1 MKEIFLTINHKQK
14 NTDMKTFQIKIAL
27 FTLLLLQGCQAI
39 KTAVYDQYS
48 YQKTTE
54 LKVETLLAID
64 NATTSFEEHQQ
75 MVEKVL
81 LDMEKLKEYEKNK
94 PNNEITF
101 SMWSIMTDSEKNLA
115 AGFFKRWKEK
125 QILSPAFV
133 TEAKKQIEEAFNLLI
148 EYEVKKDKT
157 SKDNLLALI
166 SA

>member
-1 MKEIFLTINHKQK
+1 MKRL
-14 NTDMKTFQIKIAL
+14 QIKITL
-27 FTLLLLQGCQAI
+27 FFLLVLASCQAI

-54 LKVETLLAID
+54 LKVETLLVMD
-64 NATTSFEEHQQ
+64 NATTSFEEHKE

-115 AGFFKRWKEK
+115 SGFFKRWQEK
-125 QILSPAFV
+125 QILSPVFV
-133 TEAKKQIEEAFNLLI
+133 SESKKQIEEAFNLLI

-157 SKDNLLALI
+157 SKDNLLAII
-166 SA
+166 SE

>member
-1 MKEIFLTINHKQK
+1 M
-14 NTDMKTFQIKIAL
+14 
-27 FTLLLLQGCQAI
+27 AI
-39 KTAVYDQYS
+39 
-48 YQKTTE
+48 E
-54 LKVETLLAID
+54 

-101 SMWSIMTDSEKNLA
+101 SMWSIMTDSEKNLV

-125 QILSPAFV
+125 QTLSPAFV
-133 TEAKKQIEEAFNLLI
+133 TEAKKQIEEAYDLLI

-166 SA
+166 SE